1 MLSSVVGS
9 ARTQA
14 SEREA
19 FETHRANLL
28 SNLNRRIA
36 IAKSQGNPAL
46 IATLEKEKRQIELI
60 WTQPLKLS
68 PLQSVRRF
76 WADLV
81 MNLAN
86 RAQLQVEQVCDE
98 AGRLWWYAFDPRSGR
113 TLYAETENEVICWI
127 EENRLGH

>member
-1 MLSSVVGS
+1 MLSSVAGS

-36 IAKSQGNPAL
+36 IAKSQGNASL
-46 IATLEKEKRQIELI
+46 VATLEQEKRQIEVI
-60 WTQPLKLS
+60 WTQPLKTS
-68 PLQSVRRF
+68 PLQLIRHF
-76 WADLV
+76 WSDLQA
-81 MNLAN
+81 NLSN
-86 RAQLQVEQVCDE
+86 QVQLQVEQVCDQS
-98 AGRLWWYAFDPRSGR
+98 GHPWWYAFDPRTGK
-113 TLYAETENEVICWI
+113 TLYAESESEVICWI